1 MFRVVLA
8 AGVLVLVLAA
18 VRHCDVLERPNLVG
32 GCSAI
37 ATPSGEAGAW
47 QACRPGRLEGPPDL
61 SRKSCN
67 RRGLVAEV
75 ELWRCPAPLAAS
87 RAGST

>member
-8 AGVLVLVLAA
+8 AAA
-18 VRHCDVLERPNLVG
+18 VALTMGAVSGGDVLERTSLVG

-37 ATPSGEAGAW
+37 ATPSGQAGAW
-47 QACRPGRLEGPPDL
+47 QACRPGRLDGPPDL

-75 ELWRCPAPLAAS
+75 ELWRCPAKLAAT
-87 RAGST
+87 RTGST

>member
-8 AGVLVLVLAA
+8 AAA
-18 VRHCDVLERPNLVG
+18 VALTMVAVRSGDVLERTNLVG

-47 QACRPGRLEGPPDL
+47 QACRPGRLDGPPDL

-75 ELWRCPAPLAAS
+75 ELWRCPAQVAAS
-87 RAGST
+87 PTGSS

>member
-1 MFRVVLA
+1 MFRVVMA
-8 AGVLVLVLAA
+8 AGAVALAMVA
-18 VRHCDVLERPNLVG
+18 VHHGDVLERTHLVG
-32 GCSAI
+32 GCSSI
-37 ATPSGEAGAW
+37 ATPSGEAGTW

-61 SRKSCN
+61 SRRSCN

-87 RAGST
+87 RTGST

>member
-1 MFRVVLA
+1 MLRVVLA
-8 AGVLVLVLAA
+8 GGAVVLAMVA
-18 VRHCDVLERPNLVG
+18 VRGGDVLERTHLVG

-47 QACRPGRLEGPPDL
+47 QACRPGKLEGPPDP

-75 ELWRCPAPLAAS
+75 ELWRCPGPLTATRS
-87 RAGST
+87 GST

>member
-1 MFRVVLA
+1 MLRVVLA
-8 AGVLVLVLAA
+8 VGLAA
-18 VRHCDVLERPNLVG
+18 FAVVAVRNGDVLERTHLVG

-37 ATPSGEAGAW
+37 ATPSGEAGVW
-47 QACRPGRLEGPPDL
+47 QACRPGKLEGPPDL

-75 ELWRCPAPLAAS
+75 ELWRCPAPLTATRS
-87 RAGST
+87 GST

>member
-1 MFRVVLA
+1 MFRVVMA
-8 AGVLVLVLAA
+8 AGAVALAMVA
-18 VRHCDVLERPNLVG
+18 VHHGDVLERTHLVG
-32 GCSAI
+32 GCCSI
-37 ATPSGEAGAW
+37 ATPSGEAGVW
-47 QACRPGRLEGPPDL
+47 QACRPGKIEGPPDL

-87 RAGST
+87 RTGST

>member
-8 AGVLVLVLAA
+8 AAA
-18 VRHCDVLERPNLVG
+18 VALTMVAVRSGDVLERTNLVG
-32 GCSAI
+32 GCNAI

-47 QACRPGRLEGPPDL
+47 RACRPGKLDGPPDL
-61 SRKSCN
+61 SHQSCN

-75 ELWRCPAPLAAS
+75 ELWRCPAKLAAS
-87 RAGST
+87 RSGSS

>member
-8 AGVLVLVLAA
+8 AAALAFAFVA
-18 VRHCDVLERPNLVG
+18 VSSGDVLERTNLVG
-32 GCSAI
+32 GCSSI

-47 QACRPGRLEGPPDL
+47 QACRPGKLDGPPDL

-75 ELWRCPAPLAAS
+75 ELWRCPAKLAAS
-87 RAGST
+87 RTGST

>member
-1 MFRVVLA
+1 MLRVVLA
-8 AGVLVLVLAA
+8 GGALVLAMVA
-18 VRHCDVLERPNLVG
+18 VRGGDVLERTHLVG

-61 SRKSCN
+61 SPKSCS
-67 RRGLVAEV
+67 RRGLVADV
-75 ELWRCPAPLAAS
+75 ELWRCPAPPAAS
-87 RAGST
+87 RTGST

>member
-8 AGVLVLVLAA
+8 AAA
-18 VRHCDVLERPNLVG
+18 VAFALVAVSGGDVLERTHLVG
-32 GCSAI
+32 GCNAI

-61 SRKSCN
+61 SHRSCN

-87 RAGST
+87 RTGSS

>member
-8 AGVLVLVLAA
+8 AGVLVFALAA
-18 VRHCDVLERPNLVG
+18 VRHGDVLERTNLVG

-87 RAGST
+87 RTGST